1 MTEDERSLSEP
12 FELDVLVGA
21 LDLIGRLKRIERA
34 VGMLSD
40 AIANLQI
47 MVTAEALA
55 RIQAA
60 DARQIPI
67 QTITSTPF
75 TGNPSVYI
83 PHFGG
88 NVC

>member
-1 MTEDERSLSEP
+1 MTEAEPSEV
-12 FELDVLVGA
+12 FELPVLVGA

-34 VGMLSD
+34 VDTLSD

-60 DARQIPI
+60 DARQLPI
-67 QTITSTPF
+67 QTVTS
-75 TGNPSVYI
+75 NPALTANPTVYI
-83 PHFGG
+83 PNWGG
-88 NVC
+88 NIIC